1 MSGFLSGLKSKAMSM
16 VGGEDAVAGVLK
28 RMLDSGHGQAGLEQ
42 VMLQFDK
49 AGLGEKAR
57 SWVGPG
63 PKQPLT
69 TEELQRVLT
78 SDQAKFIASC
88 TGLPLAP
95 LLPVIAKL
103 LPIAIEKMARKQET
117 PEQAAHEA
125 VEQVDN
131 EQRHAAAPDAAEP
144 GKPAI

>member
-1 MSGFLSGLKSKAMSM
+1 MSGFLSGLKSKAMGL

-28 RMLDSGHGQAGLEQ
+28 RMLESGHGQAGLEQ

-125 VEQVDN
+125 VEQVAT
-131 EQRHAAAPDAAEP
+131 EEHQVPHAGAAEP
-144 GKPAI
+144 GRAAT